1 MTVLY
6 VVLGMIAGGTVAA
19 LIMAMLLLSK
29 NADGNANKISSNMS
43 FDGAYEELTDHRV

>member
-1 MTVLY
+1 MALLY
-6 VVLGMIAGGTVAA
+6 VVIGMIAGGTVAA

-29 NADGNANKISSNMS
+29 NADGNANRIRSNIS